1 MDEFNDQHSSME
13 RKRETGVGV
22 YNSTPTDKEREING
36 EHWSVV
42 SPTLL
47 WTIARDMTRD
57 MQPIRRH

>member
-47 WTIARDMTRD
+47 
-57 MQPIRRH
+57 

>member
-22 YNSTPTDKEREING
+22 YNSTPTDKEREIEYVYCDIAARRLDWDG

-47 WTIARDMTRD
+47 
-57 MQPIRRH
+57 